1 MGNSALSKLP
11 KSSPTFHL
19 LVITNVSGENQV
31 VCIGIRPIDTIVVR
45 YHESLVVEGILRS
58 RIFVESE
65 SRYTRIDAL
74 IPESY
79 AKGMQVITDS
89 ITSERYDSEYRS
101 AREILAEEKDR
112 CNTQ

>member
-1 MGNSALSKLP
+1 MGNSTLCKLS

-19 LVITNVSGENQV
+19 LVITNVNGENHV
-31 VCIGIRPIDTIVVR
+31 VCIGIEPIDMIAVR
-45 YHESLVVEGILRS
+45 YHESLVVKGILRS

-65 SRYTRIDAL
+65 SRYIQLGAL

-79 AKGMQVITDS
+79 AKKMKVVTDPITC
-89 ITSERYDSEYRS
+89 ERYDSEYRS

-112 CNTQ
+112 CDT

>member
-1 MGNSALSKLP
+1 MGNSALCKLS

-19 LVITNVSGENQV
+19 LVTTNVNGENHV
-31 VCIGIRPIDTIVVR
+31 VYVGIKPTDMIAVR

-65 SRYTRIDAL
+65 SRYTRLGAL

-79 AKGMQVITDS
+79 ARKMKVVTDPITC
-89 ITSERYDSEYRS
+89 ERYDSEYRS
-101 AREILAEEKDR
+101 AREIIAEEKDK